1 MEQQTKDSL
10 TQLFENWAGEPV
22 VKIEPLPPAGSD
34 RRYYRMI
41 GANKAAVGAFSPN
54 DEENH
59 TFLKFTNH
67 FYKKGIAVPAL
78 YGEDVKN
85 HTYLLQDLGDISLFK
100 YLATNRKDGAF
111 PEALIP
117 VYKQV
122 VEDLA
127 ELQIKGHEG
136 LNYKKWCYQINKF
149 DKAAMLWD
157 LNYFKY
163 YFLKVS
169 NIPFDEALLQR
180 DYNRLTRFLNK
191 ADNDYFMF
199 RDFQARNIML
209 VEGKPHY
216 IDYQGGRKGARQYD
230 LASLLCQAK
239 ANIPYEVRDQL
250 LEYYMDAAGNLG
262 KFDRKAF
269 EKYYYPFV
277 LIRCI
282 QVLGA
287 YGFRGIYE
295 RKTHFLTSIPF
306 AIRNIEWVLG
316 KIDIK
321 ELKIPYLRETLERL
335 VASRDWSLLLPQ
347 EQKDK
352 KLTVTISS
360 FSYRRG
366 IPVDTSGH
374 GGGFVFDCRA
384 LHNPGR
390 FAPYKRLTGRD
401 IEVQDFLKANSRI
414 ETYLEDVYDLV
425 DASVEKYMKRSFSN
439 LMVNFGCTGGQH
451 RSVYCADSLTKHLKE
466 KYDIHVVTNHVEQE
480 LKNWKN

>member
-10 TQLFENWAGEPV
+10 TRLFEQWAETPLI
-22 VKIEPLPPAGSD
+22 KIEPLPPAGSD

-41 GANKAAVGAFSPN
+41 GENRVAVGAFSPN
-54 DEENH
+54 DDENR
-59 TFLKFTNH
+59 TFLKFTKH
-67 FYKKGIAVPAL
+67 FHKKGLAVPAL
-78 YGEDVKN
+78 YGEDAAN
-85 HTYLLQDLGDISLFK
+85 HTYLLQDLGDVSLFK
-100 YLATNRKDGAF
+100 HLAANRTGDEF
-111 PEALIP
+111 PTTLIP
-117 VYKQV
+117 VYQKV

-127 ELQIKGHEG
+127 LLQIKGHEG
-136 LNYKKWCYQINKF
+136 LKYKKWCYQINQFNKN
-149 DKAAMLWD
+149 AMLWD

-169 NIPFDEALLQR
+169 NIPFNEALLQR
-180 DYNRLTRFLNK
+180 DYNRLTNYLKK
-191 ADNDYFMF
+191 ADSNYFMF

-209 VEGKPHY
+209 VDDKPYY

-239 ANIPYEVRDQL
+239 ANIPYEIREQL
-250 LEYYMDAAGNLG
+250 LHHYMDAASQLTELN
-262 KFDRKAF
+262 KKQF
-269 EKYYYPFV
+269 EKYYYPFT

-295 RKTHFLTSIPF
+295 RKAHFLTSIPY
-306 AIRNIEWVLG
+306 AIRNIEWILG
-316 KIDIK
+316 KIKGI
-321 ELKIPYLRETLERL
+321 KIPYLIATLERL

-347 EQKDK
+347 TAKDK
-352 KLTVTISS
+352 KLTVTVSS

-366 IPVDTSGH
+366 IPADTSGN

-390 FAPYKRLTGRD
+390 FAPYKKLTGRD
-401 IEVQDFLKANSRI
+401 IEVKEFLETNSRI
-414 ETYLEDVYDLV
+414 KAYLTDVYDLV
-425 DASVEKYMKRSFSN
+425 DASVEKYMSRGFTN
-439 LMVNFGCTGGQH
+439 LMVSFGCTGGQH
-451 RSVYCADSLTKHLKE
+451 RSVYCTDSLTKHLKD
-466 KYDIHVVTNHVEQE
+466 KYDVHVVTKHIEQE